1 MSKRFFLLLTLLAS
15 LPARALD
22 VPAPPV
28 PAAPALEQPEIP
40 DDGVRVSIIGYHDLA
55 ENLPET
61 AMRMHATKFRKQME
75 VIRQLGLQ
83 VITLEQFTAWKKH
96 GTPIPAKSILIT
108 FDDGWKSTYTDAF
121 PVLKELGYPFTVFLY
136 KNYVDIGGKS
146 LSTAMIQE
154 MLAHGASIGS
164 HSVTHPYPIT
174 VKKYR
179 KKGPAAYDMFLRKEM
194 GESKTYLESKFPVK
208 VTSYAYPGG
217 FYTEEM
223 LPLGEAFHY
232 DFMFTVLPGK
242 IKRSLPNE
250 TLPRNIILGNYDK
263 LFDIATTFRE
273 SSGELAQVGEAS
285 PLAPESP
292 YPVRPEAGAI
302 VNTRLPD
309 ISADLSA
316 VTDLDPATVSMK
328 VAGFGEVP
336 ATFDAATGKIAWKVN
351 RRLRQPTCAVL
362 VSWKDT
368 AGKTVEPPLRW
379 SFKIDLE
386 SAYLPDSQ

>member
-1 MSKRFFLLLTLLAS
+1 MSKRFLLLLTLLAS
-15 LPARALD
+15 LPARSQEVA
-22 VPAPPV
+22 APPV

-40 DDGVRVSIIGYHDLA
+40 DDGIRVSIIGYHDIA

-61 AMRMHATKFRKQME
+61 AMRMHASKFRKQME
-75 VIRQLGLQ
+75 AIRQLGLP
-83 VITLEQFTAWKKH
+83 VITLEQFTAWKKI
-96 GTPIPAKSILIT
+96 GTPIPAKSVLIT

-121 PVLKELGYPFTVFLY
+121 PILKEFGYPFTVFLY
-136 KNYVDIGGKS
+136 KDYVDIGGKS
-146 LSTAMIQE
+146 MSTAMIQE

-164 HSVTHPYPIT
+164 HSVTHPFPIT

-179 KKGPAAYDMFLRKEM
+179 KKGPVAYNIFLRKEM
-194 GESKTYLESKFPVK
+194 GESKTYLESKFPAK
-208 VTSYAYPGG
+208 VTTYAYPGG
-217 FYTEEM
+217 FYTDEM
-223 LPLGEAFHY
+223 LTLGDAFHY

-242 IKRSLPNE
+242 IKRSLRNE

-263 LFDIATTFRE
+263 IFDIATTFRD
-273 SSGELAQVGEAS
+273 SGADLAQVGEAS
-285 PLAPESP
+285 ALAPQTP

-302 VNTRLPD
+302 INTRLPE
-309 ISADLSA
+309 ISADLSS
-316 VTDLDPATVSMK
+316 VENFDPATVSMK

-336 ATFDAATGKIAWKVN
+336 ATFDAATGKLSWKVN

-362 VSWKDT
+362 VSWKDI